1 MPAEGV
7 SGRSRDSRVREAVTA
22 PAGEPTSVRLAERP
36 RSGRLHDVGYNGG
49 GPHALTAYL
58 TQVVGTDGRNMA
70 AGASY
75 EQAHPAILAWTQN
88 STADRGANE
97 LQRG

>member
-1 MPAEGV
+1 
-7 SGRSRDSRVREAVTA
+7 
-22 PAGEPTSVRLAERP
+22 
-36 RSGRLHDVGYNGG
+36 
-49 GPHALTAYL
+49 LTACL
-58 TQVVGTDGRNMA
+58 TQVVGTDGRNTA

-88 STADRGANE
+88 SALDRGANE